1 MSIVKLQDFKPLE
14 VSVRDGFVYY
24 NTINLLL
31 HLQTDFVSTKP
42 FGIPKKLEYCKTD
55 KDRQFIQL
63 PLFDNTLSNSLKVL
77 DKYVNEILGSD
88 YTSFIKESKNDYPEY
103 VKIKFDNVTKFGVF
117 TDDGT
122 FERVEYITIDKLKEE
137 IKFYYPLRFLLC
149 FTHWKYMGKSG
160 IKIYASHIQA
170 KEETSKNLYPDNL
183 VD

>member
-24 NTINLLL
+24 NTTNLLL

-42 FGIPKKLEYCKTD
+42 FGIPKKSEYCKTD

-77 DKYVNEILGSD
+77 DKYFHKLLGSD
-88 YTSFIKESKNDYPEY
+88 YTSSIKESKSDYPKY
-103 VKIKFDNVTKFGVF
+103 VKIKFDNVTKFTLLSEYGNVH
-117 TDDGT
+117 D
-122 FERVEYITIDKLKEE
+122 VEYKTNDNLKEE
-137 IKFYYPLRFLLC
+137 IKFYYPVRFLLC

-170 KEETSKNLYPDNL
+170 KEEESKIIYPDNL